1 MISEKTHAKRGE
13 DGHLILFEELQLE
26 FHALDRVQSTFLE
39 GKPGG
44 DSRAGAWP
52 AKHLGKIAMS
62 AQREPMSDR
71 VSPNHTPP
79 GAGLITETLLARPHL
94 RERAGELAFKRL
106 EVEAYYRP
114 HRTDRDETAPVTWL
128 RGRMMDI
135 LRLGLKCTGLFQRG
149 LRNALNLRLV
159 EHDFVYQDLP
169 EELAGFRILQLSDL
183 HLPGRF
189 PRFAETAAALLQGIE
204 VDLCVL
210 NGDYR
215 WGYYGP
221 ADHVSGQLRHILS
234 GVRSRFGT
242 VACLGN
248 HDILAVAEL
257 LESSGIPILFNE
269 GAPLHVGNAVLW
281 VCAIDDPHVFRCDR
295 LELALRDAP
304 PGAFILLLVHT
315 PERIA
320 EAEKAGVSLYLC
332 GHTHGGQ
339 IRVPVLG
346 ALSKNA
352 KCTREQSMGKWRSGS
367 MLGYTTTGLGTTDVP
382 VRFLCPPEATV
393 ITLRRG

>member
-1 MISEKTHAKRGE
+1 MPDHASSG
-13 DGHLILFEELQLE
+13 
-26 FHALDRVQSTFLE
+26 
-39 GKPGG
+39 
-44 DSRAGAWP
+44 
-52 AKHLGKIAMS
+52 
-62 AQREPMSDR
+62 
-71 VSPNHTPP
+71 HTPP
-79 GAGLITETLLARPHL
+79 AAGLITEALLARPHIT
-94 RERAGELAFKRL
+94 ERAGELAFKRL

-128 RGRMMDI
+128 RGLMMDV

-149 LRNALNLRLV
+149 LSNALDLRLV
-159 EHDFVYQDLP
+159 EHDFVYEGLP
-169 EELAGFRILQLSDL
+169 EDLSGFRILQLSDL

-189 PRFAETAAALLQGIE
+189 PRFAETAANLLRGTE

-221 ADHVSGQLRHILS
+221 ADHVAGQLRHILS

-248 HDILAVAEL
+248 HDILAIAEL
-257 LESSGIPILFNE
+257 LEASGIPILFNE
-269 GAPLHVGNAVLW
+269 GAALHVGDAVLW

-295 LELALRDAP
+295 LDLALRDAP
-304 PGAFILLLVHT
+304 PDAFIVLLVHT

-320 EAEKAGVSLYLC
+320 QAEKAGASLYLA

-339 IRVPVLG
+339 IRLPLLG

-352 KCTREQSMGKWRSGS
+352 RCTREQSMGKWRAGS
-367 MLGYTTTGLGTTDVP
+367 MQGYTSTGLGTTDVP
-382 VRFLCPPEATV
+382 VRFCCPPEATI

>member
-1 MISEKTHAKRGE
+1 MPDHASSG
-13 DGHLILFEELQLE
+13 
-26 FHALDRVQSTFLE
+26 
-39 GKPGG
+39 
-44 DSRAGAWP
+44 
-52 AKHLGKIAMS
+52 
-62 AQREPMSDR
+62 
-71 VSPNHTPP
+71 HTPP
-79 GAGLITETLLARPHL
+79 AAGLITEALLARPHIT
-94 RERAGELAFKRL
+94 ERAGELAFKRL

-128 RGRMMDI
+128 RGLMMDV

-149 LRNALNLRLV
+149 LSNALDLRLV
-159 EHDFVYQDLP
+159 EHDFVYEGLP
-169 EELAGFRILQLSDL
+169 EDLSGFRILQLSDL

-189 PRFAETAAALLQGIE
+189 PRFAETAANLLRGTE

-221 ADHVSGQLRHILS
+221 ADHVAGQLRHILS

-248 HDILAVAEL
+248 HDILAIAEL
-257 LESSGIPILFNE
+257 LEASGIPILFNE
-269 GAPLHVGNAVLW
+269 GAALHVGDAVLW

-295 LELALRDAP
+295 LDLALRDAP
-304 PGAFILLLVHT
+304 PDAFIVLLVHT

-320 EAEKAGVSLYLC
+320 QAEKAGASLYLA

-339 IRVPVLG
+339 IRLPLLG
-346 ALSKNA
+346 ALSKMPGVRGSSPWENGA
-352 KCTREQSMGKWRSGS
+352 REACRVTRPPASEPPMYPYVFAAPRKRPSSRSGAA
-367 MLGYTTTGLGTTDVP
+367 DIRRRP
-382 VRFLCPPEATV
+382 VRAPRAIQKWQCIIAE
-393 ITLRRG
+393 R